1 MGGTQ
6 QIVLSESDVLSN
18 LRRVDSSE
26 THDELDSAF
35 GILASDINVQL
46 CPRLGGH
53 DLDYNDL
60 NHEHILMGIN
70 QADSIF
76 DDLYHKYEVHAE
88 NTRVKHC
95 GTTYSGRDARRRGFN
110 ENYKALVENNCVYKA
125 DESSLKG
132 EGLGFLLRVNPAD
145 LYTDSL
151 DVRFD
156 HFRKLEGLSDS
167 RPFKNN
173 LASFISDTELS
184 GSYLVVA
191 CNSSILFFPS
201 NLITPQARQPVFRFD
216 SRPLHTSP
224 SDSQVAVSPSD
235 PYSINFLT
243 SRSSWMGE
251 GILAACTDD
260 GRILVWK
267 TKDLCKKIAQNES
280 VQRGYTSYYGL
291 RVRADIE
298 LIVGCSCWS
307 VDFGSVMDDFG
318 EEHFIVAGS
327 SNSHTVTLFYYNSN
341 TGSFRRFDSTSLEHN
356 IPEVSIMSYDIVD
369 SLHEVTSALL
379 RGDSLLCTA
388 LTDVL
393 FDFDEVKSQQN
404 LSWSDRISLTII
416 IPELSAFIMA
426 TQAGLVTIMRLCQY
440 NNHQAMRQEYIIPNY
455 PSLNSR
461 GATIIG
467 MASKDISVS
476 LSYPRILLTII
487 YADGAKGV
495 LRDEHNMEDIDEFF
509 AEANSTSGS
518 SNVSGILAPWT
529 SLSGGSKMNPGSSV
543 TFTDIKSKHS
553 SMKSNVSGN
562 GLGAKA
568 SDVPTA
574 STSTSP
580 MTHIYESA
588 PINDGSNSPL
598 AHTDDFQ
605 DLTFEDIE
613 NSKFSTSDQDLGNDS
628 QGGKDDDSSGD
639 EDFEF
644 PNDEFLD
651 DEQTGVTSSLPSPPP
666 ESRKLRRS
674 KRTRVKPLD
683 YWRNERIIYSRADE
697 DYSHDKETTLINDL
711 KKIPLQEI
719 DQIIHVEDPIK
730 NHKKR
735 KASRKHVKR
744 KQTVTSDG
752 EDYNPE
758 WFSEGAKMIDV
769 FMKDE
774 SVARQEVAWAPDG
787 VPFEETREQEGGMAE
802 LFQAAPLYRSP
813 TGSIST
819 GLIDMPLNGFKS
831 LRSANDMI
839 CIFHVSEGRI
849 GLLFYVAAHL

>member
-1 MGGTQ
+1 MD
-6 QIVLSESDVLSN
+6 L
-18 LRRVDSSE
+18 
-26 THDELDSAF
+26 
-35 GILASDINVQL
+35 INI
-46 CPRLGGH
+46 G
-53 DLDYNDL
+53 
-60 NHEHILMGIN
+60 
-70 QADSIF
+70 
-76 DDLYHKYEVHAE
+76 K
-88 NTRVKHC
+88 K
-95 GTTYSGRDARRRGFN
+95 ARKTGF
-110 ENYKALVENNCVYKA
+110 
-125 DESSLKG
+125 
-132 EGLGFLLRVNPAD
+132 R
-145 LYTDSL
+145 
-151 DVRFD
+151 
-156 HFRKLEGLSDS
+156 
-167 RPFKNN
+167 
-173 LASFISDTELS
+173 
-184 GSYLVVA
+184 
-191 CNSSILFFPS
+191 
-201 NLITPQARQPVFRFD
+201 AR
-216 SRPLHTSP
+216 
-224 SDSQVAVSPSD
+224 
-235 PYSINFLT
+235 
-243 SRSSWMGE
+243 E
-251 GILAACTDD
+251 
-260 GRILVWK
+260 
-267 TKDLCKKIAQNES
+267 
-280 VQRGYTSYYGL
+280 
-291 RVRADIE
+291 
-298 LIVGCSCWS
+298 
-307 VDFGSVMDDFG
+307 
-318 EEHFIVAGS
+318 
-327 SNSHTVTLFYYNSN
+327 
-341 TGSFRRFDSTSLEHN
+341 
-356 IPEVSIMSYDIVD
+356 
-369 SLHEVTSALL
+369 
-379 RGDSLLCTA
+379 
-388 LTDVL
+388 
-393 FDFDEVKSQQN
+393 
-404 LSWSDRISLTII
+404 
-416 IPELSAFIMA
+416 
-426 TQAGLVTIMRLCQY
+426 
-440 NNHQAMRQEYIIPNY
+440 
-455 PSLNSR
+455 
-461 GATIIG
+461 
-467 MASKDISVS
+467 
-476 LSYPRILLTII
+476 
-487 YADGAKGV
+487 GV

-613 NSKFSTSDQDLGNDS
+613 NSKFSTSDQDLGNVTSHFSKSMLTKGVEPSKRLKTRNSDNFKGDGSSKSSDNKSQLAYSTGGKLVVPSSDQSKKTFSTSPIRKGLNTHHDSRDASVVASKHSRFEFKEDS

-839 CIFHVSEGRI
+839 CIFHVSEGRVEVELNQDRFVVLRGCSFVI
-849 GLLFYVAAHL
+849 PISNIYSLRNVGQVNARLFFVQCVENIDG

>member
-1 MGGTQ
+1 MEGLNKAQFTVNFDEFLRYRGGVRRVKLTEDELRKSLQLRRHNNTPFNDFERTLRTMGGTQ

-145 LYTDSL
+145 LYTDLL

-156 HFRKLEGLSDS
+156 HFRKLEGLLDS

-369 SLHEVTSALL
+369 SLHEVTVCAACISGEVAKIRFEFTTNSDSRNLISSVTGLTKLSEDCWTAKPVPGHFFKPVKSIRAMTGLYSLDEDLMRKDIDIESSILGRGSNITNSASTIHSFFIPSVRNTSHDGLPISYRLLTEADEEYRRIRSTLFSQLVDGDSNKLLTSRILITTPHESALL

-416 IPELSAFIMA
+416 IPELLAFIMA

-467 MASKDISVS
+467 MASKDISVL

-487 YADGAKGV
+487 YADGA
-495 LRDEHNMEDIDEFF
+495 
-509 AEANSTSGS
+509 
-518 SNVSGILAPWT
+518 
-529 SLSGGSKMNPGSSV
+529 SV
-543 TFTDIKSKHS
+543 
-553 SMKSNVSGN
+553 N
-562 GLGAKA
+562 
-568 SDVPTA
+568 
-574 STSTSP
+574 
-580 MTHIYESA
+580 YEIR
-588 PINDGSNSPL
+588 PKP
-598 AHTDDFQ
+598 
-605 DLTFEDIE
+605 
-613 NSKFSTSDQDLGNDS
+613 
-628 QGGKDDDSSGD
+628 DSSSFD
-639 EDFEF
+639 IAS
-644 PNDEFLD
+644 LD
-651 DEQTGVTSSLPSPPP
+651 V
-666 ESRKLRRS
+666 
-674 KRTRVKPLD
+674 
-683 YWRNERIIYSRADE
+683 
-697 DYSHDKETTLINDL
+697 
-711 KKIPLQEI
+711 
-719 DQIIHVEDPIK
+719 
-730 NHKKR
+730 
-735 KASRKHVKR
+735 
-744 KQTVTSDG
+744 
-752 EDYNPE
+752 
-758 WFSEGAKMIDV
+758 
-769 FMKDE
+769 
-774 SVARQEVAWAPDG
+774 
-787 VPFEETREQEGGMAE
+787 
-802 LFQAAPLYRSP
+802 
-813 TGSIST
+813 
-819 GLIDMPLNGFKS
+819 
-831 LRSANDMI
+831 
-839 CIFHVSEGRI
+839 
-849 GLLFYVAAHL
+849 